1 VDLDKLRPQLAKD
14 AAPPTDALSVGKD
27 LAGQDRDATA
37 LPDNRDETGAQSMG
51 PEVQGEGGRDGVSTG
66 TDGGPPNGDSN
77 DAGDVEGNGGS
88 RAESG
93 SEVATDGVD
102 VFGGADSGPGNPD
115 SLGDSG
121 ATEDSDS
128 AADIPANGT
137 SEVADG
143 FAGAGDASDGPAD
156 GLVSV
161 EAGRDAF
168 SVDARGKLTCPS
180 TNNGS
185 LDPSD
190 ATQVGRLSR
199 VAPTSVCGTAKAFPG
214 NGADTTYPHLYDAY
228 HLINATGAPV
238 CFNFTL
244 TYAGSQQLGAA
255 AYSVFD
261 PTNIASGFLGDVGG
275 VLTSPQTMGMTVGAG
290 ATIDMVVFAVAQ
302 GTAAAGS
309 YTLACSTN

>member
-1 VDLDKLRPQLAKD
+1 VLAVLCACSVDLDKLRPQLPKD
-14 AAPPTDALSVGKD
+14 AAPPTDALPVAKD

-37 LPDNRDETGAQSMG
+37 PPDERGETGA
-51 PEVQGEGGRDGVSTG
+51 
-66 TDGGPPNGDSN
+66 DGGAPNGDSSN
-77 DAGDVEGNGGS
+77 ACDVEENGGS

-102 VFGGADSGPGNPD
+102 VVDGADSAPGNPD

-121 ATEDSDS
+121 ATEDRDS
-128 AADIPANGT
+128 AADVPANGT

-156 GLVSV
+156 GLVTV
-161 EAGRDAF
+161 DAGRDAF

-190 ATQVGRLSR
+190 ATQIGRISR

-214 NGADTTYPHLYDAY
+214 NGADATYLHLYDAY
-228 HLINATGAPV
+228 HFINASGAPV

-244 TYAGSQQLGAA
+244 TYAGAQQLGAA
-255 AYSVFD
+255 AYSTFD
-261 PTNIASGFLGDVGG
+261 ATTIVTGYRGDVGG
-275 VLTSPQTMGMTVGAG
+275 TLTPPQTMGITVGAG
-290 ATIDMVVFAVAQ
+290 ETIDVVVFAVAL